1 MQYYLVAY
9 HHKSRRAE
17 ARKVR
22 NHPFSKIHSV
32 LKRIV
37 VADIFTRSEK
47 LFANQRKITKN
58 STTIG
63 YFIRKENPKWSINR
77 KGDDMWAHSQDFKT
91 IVRIRRLDV

>member
-22 NHPFSKIHSV
+22 NHPFSKIHS

-37 VADIFTRSEK
+37 VADISTRSQK
-47 LFANQRKITKN
+47 LFANQWETTKN

-63 YFIRKENPKWSINR
+63 YFIRKENRKWSINR

-91 IVRIRRLDV
+91 VVRIRRLDV